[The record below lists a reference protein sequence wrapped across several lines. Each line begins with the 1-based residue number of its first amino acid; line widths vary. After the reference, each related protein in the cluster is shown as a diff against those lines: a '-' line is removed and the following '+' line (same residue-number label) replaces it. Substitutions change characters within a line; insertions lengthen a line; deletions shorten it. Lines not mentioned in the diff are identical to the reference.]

1 LFFLATLLLKY
12 FSMKTNFHK
21 TDGCTIPAKE
31 SPRDGERFTILKPR
45 LAGMMTSSL
54 SPESGV
60 LKQKALLLGHVSLP
74 FRAGVKRFVK
84 IIAKW
89 RAAVSFN
96 VPVGYQDETGFHY
109 GVQPVPRVKG
119 TCRAAIVSAVFGGIL
134 ASIPLPASAVQN
146 VTLAWNP
153 STSPNVVGYD
163 IYYGPA
169 CGTYTNKISVGNVTS
184 ATVSGL
190 QEGACD
196 YFVVTARA
204 TSGLESLPS
213 NEVSYNIPD
222 CAILAIQTIQLHGF
236 PTSITITATGA
247 TPSEWALES
256 SPDLKNWTTVTEG
269 TNPQVN
275 VSVVVTSTPALFFRL
290 RND

>member
-1 LFFLATLLLKY
+1 
-12 FSMKTNFHK
+12 MKTNCYK
-21 TDGCTIPAKE
+21 IDGGTISAKE
-31 SPRDGERFTILKPR
+31 SPRDGECFPILKSR

-60 LKQKALLLGHVSLP
+60 LKQKALPLGCVSLP
-74 FRAGVKRFVK
+74 FRAGMKRFAK
-84 IIAKW
+84 TIAKW
-89 RAAVSFN
+89 REAVSFK

-109 GVQPVPRVKG
+109 GLQPVPCIKG

-134 ASIPLPASAVQN
+134 ASIPFPASAVQN
-146 VTLAWNP
+146 VTLSWNP
-153 STSPNVVGYD
+153 STSPNVAGYD

-184 ATVSGL
+184 ATVPGL
-190 QEGACD
+190 KEGACD

-222 CAILAIQTIQLHGF
+222 RAILAIQMFQLHGA
-236 PTSITITATGA
+236 PASVTITATGA

-256 SPDLKNWTTVTEG
+256 SPDFKTWTTVTEG
-269 TNPQVN
+269 TNPQVD
-275 VSVVVTSTPALFFRL
+275 VSLVITGTPSLFFRL
-290 RND
+290 RNE

>member
-1 LFFLATLLLKY
+1 
-12 FSMKTNFHK
+12 MKTNFHK

-31 SPRDGERFTILKPR
+31 SPRDGERFPILKSR

-54 SPESGV
+54 SPEDSGV
-60 LKQKALLLGHVSLP
+60 LKQKALPLGCVSLP
-74 FRAGVKRFVK
+74 FRAGVKRFAK

-89 RAAVSFN
+89 RAAVSFK

-109 GVQPVPRVKG
+109 GAQPVPRVKG
-119 TCRAAIVSAVFGGIL
+119 TCRAAIVSAVFGGII

-184 ATVSGL
+184 ATVPGL

-213 NEVSYNIPD
+213 NEVSYNIPNL
-222 CAILAIQTIQLHGF
+222 ASLAIQMFQLHGF
-236 PTSITITATGA
+236 PTSVTITATGA
-247 TPSEWALES
+247 TPAEWALES
-256 SPDLKNWTTVTEG
+256 SPDLKTWTTVTEG

>member
-1 LFFLATLLLKY
+1 
-12 FSMKTNFHK
+12 MKTNFHK
-21 TDGCTIPAKE
+21 TDSCTIPAKE
-31 SPRDGERFTILKPR
+31 SPRDGERFPVLKLR
-45 LAGMMTSSL
+45 FAGMMASSL

-60 LKQKALLLGHVSLP
+60 LKQKALPLRCACLP
-74 FRAGVKRFVK
+74 LRAGVKRFAK

-89 RAAVSFN
+89 RAAVSFK

-109 GVQPVPRVKG
+109 GVQPVPQFKG
-119 TCRAAIVSAVFGGIL
+119 TCRTAIVSAVFGGII

-146 VTLAWNP
+146 VTLTWNP
-153 STSPNVVGYD
+153 STSPNVAGYD

-184 ATVSGL
+184 AIVSSL

-222 CAILAIQTIQLHGF
+222 QAILAIQTFQLHGS
-236 PTSITITATGA
+236 PTSITITASGA
-247 TPSEWALES
+247 TPTEWALES
-256 SPDLKNWTTVTEG
+256 SPDLKTWTTVTEG

-275 VSVVVTSTPALFFRL
+275 VSLVITGTPALFFRL
-290 RND
+290 RNE